1 MNGWDL
7 DTGKII
13 NMKQN
18 RLGTESLRTS
28 SASSMCVCGMCVSR
42 LHFTRGNIHL
52 VFKTKHLSLQETM
65 DFSMCSFIT
74 FTYSGLNNI
83 KDMGLFHFK
92 KSIYYQ
98 NIIS

>member
-7 DTGKII
+7 DTGKIT
-13 NMKQN
+13 NVKQN

-28 SASSMCVCGMCVSR
+28 STSSLCVCVCVIH
-42 LHFTRGNIHL
+42 LIRGNIHL

-74 FTYSGLNNI
+74 FTYSGLNNV
-83 KDMGLFHFK
+83 
-92 KSIYYQ
+92 
-98 NIIS
+98 